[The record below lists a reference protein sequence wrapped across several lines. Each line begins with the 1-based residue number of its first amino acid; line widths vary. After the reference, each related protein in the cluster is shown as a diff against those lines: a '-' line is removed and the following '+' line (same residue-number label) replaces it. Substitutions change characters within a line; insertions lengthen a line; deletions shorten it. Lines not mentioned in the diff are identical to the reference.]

1 MKPIIFIEKSSFD
14 RGSHI
19 AHFCS
24 ETAIYLMQDQYISL
38 SLYCEANIL
47 VLQQRQL
54 WILSLGVF
62 DQVMLCNQWLESWLN
77 SVA

>member
-1 MKPIIFIEKSSFD
+1 MYTIIMTSFCI
-14 RGSHI
+14 GVGGGI
-19 AHFCS
+19 
-24 ETAIYLMQDQYISL
+24 QK
-38 SLYCEANIL
+38 EANIL

-62 DQVMLCNQWLESWLN
+62 DQAMLCNQWLESWLN

>member
-1 MKPIIFIEKSSFD
+1 MYTIILTSFCIGVGG
-14 RGSHI
+14 RI
-19 AHFCS
+19 
-24 ETAIYLMQDQYISL
+24 QK
-38 SLYCEANIL
+38 EANIL

-62 DQVMLCNQWLESWLN
+62 DQAMLCNQWLESWLN